1 MRGKAVKT
9 AVITG
14 AAYGLGKA
22 YALEWARS
30 GWRIGLVD
38 IAAEEA
44 ERTLDE
50 VRRAGG
56 SGEVYACDVSSLE
69 EVQAM
74 ADDVFSA
81 WGEVGLLINNA
92 GVFGAGC
99 VGDVAMEDW
108 RRIIAINFWGV
119 VHGCHAFIPRMR
131 EQGFG
136 HIVNTASSG
145 GIISTPETAP
155 YNASKAGV
163 ISVSETIRSEL
174 APYGVGVTVVCPTF
188 IDTHL
193 LSSMTVT
200 QDTPI
205 GDIAKAAFEFSRMSA
220 DEIAEKVMRA
230 VEKNRLY
237 VFPQLSSKVLWMNK
251 RIWPSFYFTLLSFLY
266 RHDLA
271 EPLFSWLAKKGM
283 I

>member
-1 MRGKAVKT
+1 MNGKAAKT

-22 YALEWARS
+22 YALAWARR

-38 IAAEEA
+38 IVTEEA

-56 SGEVYACDVSSLE
+56 SGEVYGCDVSSLE
-69 EVQAM
+69 QVQAL
-74 ADDVFSA
+74 ADEVFSA

-92 GVFGAGC
+92 GVFGAGP
-99 VGDVAMEDW
+99 VGDAAMEDW
-108 RRIIAINFWGV
+108 RRIIDINFWGV

-136 HIVNTASSG
+136 HIVNTASAG
-145 GIISTPETAP
+145 GVISTPETAP

-163 ISVSETIRSEL
+163 ISVSETIKSEL
-174 APYGVGVTVVCPTF
+174 APYGVGVTVACPTF

-193 LSSMTVT
+193 LSSMTIT
-200 QDTPI
+200 QGTPI
-205 GDIAKAAFEFSRMSA
+205 RDIAKAAFENSRMSA

-251 RIWPSFYFTLLSFLY
+251 RIWPAFYFALLSYLY
-266 RHDLA
+266 RQDLS

>member
-1 MRGKAVKT
+1 MKGKAVKT

-56 SGEVYACDVSSLE
+56 SGEVYVCDVSSLE

-92 GVFGAGC
+92 GVFGAGS

-136 HIVNTASSG
+136 HIVK
-145 GIISTPETAP
+145 
-155 YNASKAGV
+155 Y
-163 ISVSETIRSEL
+163 RL
-174 APYGVGVTVVCPTF
+174 LWRH
-188 IDTHL
+188 HL
-193 LSSMTVT
+193 H
-200 QDTPI
+200 P
-205 GDIAKAAFEFSRMSA
+205 GDS
-220 DEIAEKVMRA
+220 
-230 VEKNRLY
+230 
-237 VFPQLSSKVLWMNK
+237 
-251 RIWPSFYFTLLSFLY
+251 
-266 RHDLA
+266 
-271 EPLFSWLAKKGM
+271 PL
-283 I
+283 